1 MVKSS
6 LFSLRECN
14 KVDKKWT
21 QKCLPGIKIKLNYT
35 KEMFQKPRYFQ
46 LVLLNNDL
54 VIA

>member
-1 MVKSS
+1 MVQIS
-6 LFSLRECN
+6 LFLLTDCN
-14 KVDKKWT
+14 KVDEKWT
-21 QKCLPGIKIKLNYT
+21 QKCLSGIKIKLNYT